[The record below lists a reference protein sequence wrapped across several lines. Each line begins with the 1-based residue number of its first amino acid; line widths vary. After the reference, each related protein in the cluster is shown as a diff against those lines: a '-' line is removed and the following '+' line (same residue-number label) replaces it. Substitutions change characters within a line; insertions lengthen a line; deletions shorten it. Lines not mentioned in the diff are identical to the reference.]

1 MTNYQVRPRFKNER
15 GVSYILAIALIFSVL
30 AIATLGLGIGF
41 TMMSKSRLQNI
52 ANLVALSALDTAVSK
67 RILNPVLTPPPPE
80 VLNRIK
86 IIADQILA
94 NNKIPG
100 ASWGRFLND
109 SAGTIRLG
117 VWHEIDPDG
126 LNSLDPCLGN
136 YPCFEDLPEYS
147 PAVTAIKVELQGN
160 NTTNQIIAPFLR
172 LFGSDAKPISASAT
186 AVIAGQCSVVLMDV
200 SRSTTYDT
208 HKPKNVA
215 TSPNPKSAQFI
226 YDKNAKTAPN
236 NSSNSFQQLDIS
248 RPTTAPVNW
257 AEHFQSDYELI
268 TARTTNNNS
277 DQLLVDKFNEAAD
290 NPDAYRGPQPQ
301 TDLFFGTNVALR
313 AIREFAK
320 GSLWRGIGFA
330 GLSTETSVAALPAP
344 SGGFAPGPEPLI
356 QLTNLFN
363 RQTFGTS
370 GGQATPYVGANIFS
384 FGWYAPP
391 FPINP
396 ITGAVDENP
405 DQEKT
410 NLIEAFE
417 LAINSFSQVAPNGRS
432 CPASYAKTIYLATDG
447 VMNCDKSA
455 TAPPYTCANTFLKFR
470 AATTQLLD
478 TLVPELQRKN
488 IKVVTLISGKS
499 VQPHFKNIKA
509 PQGYVTSTGSDYLE
523 PEEAIALGYGAFKE
537 PNPNFKLIKE
547 EASVPASACQT
558 WNGGSPCNTEN
569 SKNAYAMK
577 HLGQEIIGTEDTIFR
592 LPVSVMA
599 QLSIDTGGDF
609 CPILPVDPDP
619 NAYILNP
626 AGQLR
631 YNDAK
636 RIEGEPQIFA
646 TERLYAGDQAR
657 KCFRRSWQNKVV
669 LVEQEN

>member
-67 RILNPVLTPPPPE
+67 RILNPVLTPPE

-86 IIADQILA
+86 VIADQILA

-126 LNSLDPCLGN
+126 LGTIDPCTGN
-136 YPCFEDLPEYS
+136 YPCFEEFPQYS

-208 HKPKNVA
+208 HKPKGVT
-215 TSPNPKSAQFI
+215 TSQNAAQFI
-226 YDKNAKTAPN
+226 YDINTQTAPSSTT
-236 NSSNSFQQLDIS
+236 NSYHKLNDL
-248 RPTTAPVNW
+248 RPPTAPVIW
-257 AEHFQSDYELI
+257 AEHFKSDYKPI
-268 TARTTNNNS
+268 TARTTSNNFS
-277 DQLLVDKFNEAAD
+277 QLLADKLNEAAD
-290 NPDAYRGPQPQ
+290 NPISYRGPQPQ

-313 AIREFAK
+313 ATREFAK

-330 GLSTETSVAALPAP
+330 GLSAETSVAALPAP
-344 SGGFAPGPEPLI
+344 RGGFAPGPEPLI

-363 RQTFGTS
+363 RETFGTG
-370 GGQATPYVGANIFS
+370 GGQSTPYIGANIFS

-396 ITGAVDENP
+396 ITGIVDEDP

-410 NLIEAFE
+410 NLIQAFE
-417 LAINSFSQVAPNGRS
+417 LAINSFSQVASNGMS

-455 TAPPYTCANTFLKFR
+455 TTTPYTCDNTFLKFR
-470 AATTQLLD
+470 AATIQLLD

-488 IKVVTLISGKS
+488 IKVVTLLSGKS
-499 VQPHFKNIKA
+499 VQPHFKNILA
-509 PQGYVTSTGSDYLE
+509 PPGYVTSTGSTYLE

-537 PNPNFKLIKE
+537 TNPNFKLIKE
-547 EASVPASACQT
+547 EASVPAADCQS
-558 WNGGSPCNTEN
+558 WNGGNPCNTEN
-569 SKNAYAMK
+569 LKNAYAMK
-577 HLGQEIIGTEDTIFR
+577 HLGQERIGTEDTIFR

-619 NAYILNP
+619 NAYIPNA
-626 AGQLR
+626 AGQIR
-631 YNDAK
+631 YDDAK
-636 RIEGEPQIFA
+636 RIVGEPQIFA
-646 TERLYAGDQAR
+646 TEQLYAGDQAR